1 MANTNSTTTPTA
13 EITLPL
19 PVRES
24 AITTLLK
31 TPLHNA
37 LDLFQV
43 LDYCQYFA
51 DSLTENDD
59 HTERMAL
66 SGRLC
71 AGLELLRVVLKA
83 PLPKHLIERLT
94 VDAAE
99 PDNYRCPLTTD
110 SETLREYCAALTM
123 LLLQGQ
129 PSIEQEEHITGL
141 LFEMVTVLADDLK
154 APRFIKTD
162 AGLMMIGGDAAHEIH

>member
-24 AITTLLK
+24 AITALLK

-66 SGRLC
+66 CGHLC

-94 VDAAE
+94 VDAGE

-129 PSIEQEEHITGL
+129 ASIEQEEHITGL

-154 APRFIKTD
+154 APRFIKTNG
-162 AGLMMIGGDAAHEIH
+162 GLMMIGGDAITTVH